1 MVKDY
6 LNSLKNKGEFT
17 CAELSNLSGIPEATI
32 RKILSGETPDP
43 RFETVSKLVNAMGGS
58 MDDILGRKKGE
69 EIETNAVLT
78 IKETYDAR
86 ICEIKEHMELLRKD
100 KRILAVTAGVLM
112 GIIVLLLVADLAVG
126 VAGWVQY

>member
-86 ICEIKEHMELLRKD
+86 INEIKEHMELLRKD
-100 KRILAVTAGVLM
+100 KRILAVTTGVLM